1 MMSTYFRNVMMQP
14 NDNVSTA
21 LTDIPVNSL
30 VSVRCNQQIMEVT
43 VKDTIE
49 FGHKFAVVCIPEGSD
64 VVKYGEV
71 IGVAVKTIEA
81 GEHVHIH
88 NVDGKRGRGDITH
101 GTESA
106 LGI

>member
-1 MMSTYFRNVMMQP
+1 MNTDFRNVMMQP

-21 LTDIPVNSL
+21 LTDIPLGSL
-30 VSVRCNQQIMEVT
+30 VSVRCNQQTLEVT
-43 VKDTIE
+43 AKDTIE
-49 FGHKFAVVCIPEGSD
+49 FGHKFAVVRITEGSD

-101 GTESA
+101 GKESA